1 MADAAGWSVK
11 VKALQLAMYLAD
23 DALSCLLLLSPEDR
37 GDYVALVGRETFVMF
52 LSLLRGWPVWL

>member
-37 GDYVALVGRETFVMF
+37 GDYVPLLGALRRRFG
-52 LSLLRGWPVWL
+52 LC